1 MAHLYYYHQL
11 TLEQQVQALKF
22 SEEVRPEW
30 QCYMVDYRGDVLRG
44 LPLTPILQTGM
55 VRVADSA
62 RAQLALFHRA
72 EIEFVVRHAIG
83 DWSEMAPDECAANH
97 LAIED
102 GAPVISRYAVGD
114 IAQVY
119 VVTPADR
126 RHTQVMVSLHV
137 GSPRGVQ

>member
-30 QCYMVDYRGDVLRG
+30 QCYMVDFRGDVLRG
-44 LPLTPILQTGM
+44 LPLNPILQTGT
-55 VRVADSA
+55 VCVADSE
-62 RAQLALFHRA
+62 RAQLAKFHRA

-83 DWSEMAPDECAANH
+83 DWSEMSPDECAANH
-97 LAIED
+97 LAIEN

-126 RHTQVMVSLHV
+126 LHTQVMVSLHA